1 MLINVVGIILGLALL
16 TKGADLFVDGAS
28 GLATKLGIPP
38 LVVGLTIVALGTS
51 APEAAISIA
60 AATQAAGSITIAN
73 VLGSNIV
80 NTLVILG
87 VVALVAKVPVRQTTL
102 RVDIPL
108 VMAATILL
116 LGLCL
121 HDGALGRLDALLLL
135 ALLVGYLFYL
145 VKTAQ
150 KAEPH
155 AEKNDRVD
163 DDAFNKD
170 AAVPEAS
177 KRATSTPWQV
187 GLSILGA
194 AIICFGADLTV
205 DNALVLAEAWG
216 IPQRVVGLTV
226 IALGTSLP
234 ELVTSITAAR
244 KGQTDIALG
253 NVVGSSILNLLFV
266 LGLSGVLSPIPFSS
280 ELLFDG
286 VVALA
291 AIALVWVLCARNKA
305 LGRVGGASLLASY
318 ATYVGYLLA

>member
-87 VVALVAKVPVRQTTL
+87 VVALVAKVPVQRATL
-102 RVDIPL
+102 WVDIPL

-121 HDGALGRLDALLLL
+121 HDGELGQLDALLLL
-135 ALLVGYLFYL
+135 TLLVGYLFYL

-163 DDAFNKD
+163 DDAP
-170 AAVPEAS
+170 ALETS
-177 KRATSTPWQV
+177 KRSTSTPWQV

-205 DNALVLAEAWG
+205 DNALVIAEAWG
-216 IPQRVVGLTV
+216 IPQRIVGLTV

-266 LGLSGVLSPIPFSS
+266 LGVSGVLSPIPFSS

-305 LGRVGGASLLASY
+305 LGRMGGASLLASY

>member
-1 MLINVVGIILGLALL
+1 MLINFVGIILGLALL

-28 GLATKLGIPP
+28 GLAAKLGIPP

-87 VVALVAKVPVRQTTL
+87 VVALVAKVPVRRTTM
-102 RVDIPL
+102 RVEIPL
-108 VMAATILL
+108 VMAATILM
-116 LGLCL
+116 LGLCS
-121 HDGALGRLDALLLL
+121 HDGMLGRLDALVLL
-135 ALLVGYLFYL
+135 ALLAGYLFYL

-150 KAEPH
+150 KAEPR
-155 AEKNDRVD
+155 AEKDKDYAD
-163 DDAFNKD
+163 DNG
-170 AAVPEAS
+170 VPVPVAS
-177 KRATSTPWQV
+177 KRAASTPWQL
-187 GLSILGA
+187 GLSVLGA
-194 AIICFGADLTV
+194 AVICFGADLTV

-226 IALGTSLP
+226 VALGTSLP
-234 ELVTSITAAR
+234 ELVTSVTAAR

-266 LGLSGVLSPIPFSS
+266 LGVSGALSPIPFSS

-286 VVALA
+286 IVALA
-291 AIALVWVLCARNKA
+291 AIALVWVLCARKKA
-305 LGRVGGASLLASY
+305 LGRLGGASLLASY

>member
-1 MLINVVGIILGLALL
+1 MTMLINVVGIILGLALL

-121 HDGALGRLDALLLL
+121 HDGELGRLDALLLL

-163 DDAFNKD
+163 DDAP
-170 AAVPEAS
+170 APETS
-177 KRATSTPWQV
+177 KRSTSTPWQV

-266 LGLSGVLSPIPFSS
+266 LGVSGVLSPIPFSS